1 MEVCNLCL
9 LNSYHK
15 ASEVLLACEA
25 VESRRP
31 AVIKHAKLCELIAD
45 FRSLWCKS

>member
-9 LNSYHK
+9 LSSYHK
-15 ASEVLLACEA
+15 ASEVLLGCEA

-31 AVIKHAKLCELIAD
+31 AVIKHVKPCELIAD
-45 FRSLWCKS
+45 FWSPWYKS

>member
-15 ASEVLLACEA
+15 ASKALLGGGA
-25 VESRRP
+25 VQSRRP
-31 AVIKHAKLCELIAD
+31 AVIKQAKLCELIAG
-45 FRSLWCKS
+45 FWSLWSKN